1 MQLNDDVVSG
11 WLNGADS
18 VDGCDNPAGSLFIYG
33 QQATDAA
40 LTHAAPVLAT
50 GGGTATLCTTTASVV
65 NNCLCC

>member
-33 QQATDAA
+33 QQATEAA
-40 LTHAAPVLAT
+40 LTSAAPVMAT
-50 GGGTATLCTTTASVV
+50 GGTGHCTTTLSQIGT
-65 NNCLCC
+65 CHCC